1 MKQKIQVMVLA
12 GLVVIAAGIWYFET
26 RSQRSV
32 DARNLSGTSYEPLA
46 VVNQRLHWSRL
57 ESSRKTEYAK
67 TVRDIF
73 SEVVP
78 PPPIDPKKM
87 PPPAKI
93 EPPKPTVAPLPVKF
107 YGLGAVPANGARL
120 AFFTDGDNVFIV
132 REGETLLG
140 RFRILHIGNSSLEY
154 EELANGLR
162 GTAILEE
169 QGPSA

>member
-12 GLVVIAAGIWYFET
+12 GLVVIAAMIWYFYS
-26 RSQRSV
+26 RSQRSAE
-32 DARNLSGTSYEPLA
+32 ARNLSGASYEPLA
-46 VVNQRLHWSRL
+46 VVSQRLHWDRL
-57 ESSRKTEYAK
+57 ENSRKTQYTK

-73 SEVVP
+73 SEVLP
-78 PPPIDPKKM
+78 PPPIDPKKIL
-87 PPPAKI
+87 PPVSN

-107 YGLGAVPANGARL
+107 YGLGTVPANGARL
-120 AFFTDGDNVFIV
+120 AFFTDGDNIFIV
-132 REGETLLG
+132 REGDTLLG

-169 QGPSA
+169 QGPSV

>member
-12 GLVVIAAGIWYFET
+12 VLVVVAAMIWYFET
-26 RSQRSV
+26 RSQRS
-32 DARNLSGTSYEPLA
+32 AAAGNSSATSYEPLA
-46 VVNQRLHWSRL
+46 VVSQRLHWDRL
-57 ESSRKTEYAK
+57 ENSRKTEYAK

-73 SEVVP
+73 SEVLP
-78 PPPIDPKKM
+78 PLIDPKKIT
-87 PPPAKI
+87 PPESN

-107 YGLGAVPANGARL
+107 YGLGAVPANGAKL
-120 AFFTDGDNVFIV
+120 AFFTDGDNIFIV

-162 GTAILEE
+162 GTAMLEE

>member
-12 GLVVIAAGIWYFET
+12 GLVVIAALVWYFDT
-26 RSQRSV
+26 RSQRRAE
-32 DARNLSGTSYEPLA
+32 ARNSSGTSYEPLA
-46 VVNQRLHWSRL
+46 VVSQRLHWDRL
-57 ESSRKTEYAK
+57 ENSRKTEYAK

-73 SEVVP
+73 SEVLP
-78 PPPIDPKKM
+78 PPPIDPKKI
-87 PPPAKI
+87 PPPVI
-93 EPPKPTVAPLPVKF
+93 TEPPKPTVAPLPVKF
-107 YGLGAVPANGARL
+107 YGLGTVPANGARI
-120 AFFTDGDNVFIV
+120 AFFTDGDNIFIV

-169 QGPSA
+169 QGPSV